1 MKLCL
6 VLSLLLA
13 TGLARHWR
21 TGRSRLGRSRLGR
34 SRPRL
39 GPSRPGISRP
49 GPSRP
54 GAAGPSRPGPPRPRQ
69 GSEGGVKPPPPPTDN
84 RIGATANRQNS
95 KYVWD
100 ENCKDDRPPFGEGRW
115 IRVTSDEC
123 PVAFEDPRF
132 SFYDSFCRSGMS
144 EQHREWY
151 SDEVE
156 GVWTYPEYAYCGAL
170 PTYLACPALEEC
182 GPRG

>member
-6 VLSLLLA
+6 VLSFLLA

-21 TGRSRLGRSRLGR
+21 TGRSRLSRSGLGPRIR
-34 SRPRL
+34 S
-39 GPSRPGISRP
+39 GPSRR
-49 GPSRP
+49 GPV
-54 GAAGPSRPGPPRPRQ
+54 GPSRPGPPRQ
-69 GSEGGVKPPPPPTDN
+69 EFSEVTPGKIKPPPPPTEN